1 MMKFLKITLLA
12 AIVLSLTYCTKE
24 AVNAAK
30 KSVEITFTG
39 PKTFVRFTLDTTS
52 IVGSFSKDTTI
63 ATINLDSL
71 AKANN
76 ASLEDISKV
85 EVKKVTLLFESPIS
99 GNFDILDTIQIT
111 LTSPTLPSTKIKI
124 ADVFNIPA
132 GATSFELPVV
142 PTENLLDVFKQKKIR
157 LYGKLVT
164 NKKIEYKTIIGL
176 LIETTVTAGG
186 TE

>member
-1 MMKFLKITLLA
+1 LQP
-12 AIVLSLTYCTKE
+12 S
-24 AVNAAK
+24 
-30 KSVEITFTG
+30 
-39 PKTFVRFTLDTTS
+39 
-52 IVGSFSKDTTI
+52 
-63 ATINLDSL
+63 
-71 AKANN
+71 NN

-99 GNFDILDTIQIT
+99 GNFDILDTVQIT
-111 LTSPTLPSTKIKI
+111 LTSPTLPNTKIKI

-186 TE
+186 TN

>member
-1 MMKFLKITLLA
+1 MKFLKITLLA

-24 AVNAAK
+24 AVDSAAN
-30 KSVEITFTG
+30 SVTVSFTG

-52 IVGSFSKDTTI
+52 LVGSFSKDTTI

-76 ASLEDISKV
+76 TTLDKISKV
-85 EVKKVTLLFESPIS
+85 EVKKVTLLFESPVN
-99 GNFDILDTIQIT
+99 GNFDPLDTIQMT
-111 LTSPTLPSTKIKI
+111 LTSPTLPNTKIKI
-124 ADVFNIPA
+124 ADAVNIPA
-132 GATSFELPVV
+132 GAKSFELPVV
-142 PTENLLDVFKQKKIR
+142 PTDNLLDVFKQKKIR

-176 LIETTVTAGG
+176 LIETKVTAGG
-186 TE
+186 TN